1 MHDGTRTNVRH
12 LRIVIGMDSQL
23 HQLVQS
29 HLIVRL
35 KLQDAFQSRFELA
48 IYMFH
53 LQIGGIKRQHIHRL
67 RDSIED
73 AVENG

>member
-1 MHDGTRTNVRH
+1 
-12 LRIVIGMDSQL
+12 MDSQL

-53 LQIGGIKRQHIHRL
+53 LQIG
-67 RDSIED
+67 
-73 AVENG
+73 A